1 MSLTTRIKTRRF
13 PLAQR
18 VKKWF
23 NMSDVTN
30 CTLKGLSIRQKRIIM
45 KYNIAMTE
53 DEALRESGRRLAQI
67 RLSRNLTQAELAQR
81 AGVSKRT
88 LERLEMGAVG
98 VRIDAFFAVCGALGL
113 TVGFETLLPEVQ
125 LSPQDILAKRTLPK
139 RAHRRSGAAGEW
151 GDA

>member
-1 MSLTTRIKTRRF
+1 
-13 PLAQR
+13 
-18 VKKWF
+18 
-23 NMSDVTN
+23 
-30 CTLKGLSIRQKRIIM
+30 M
-45 KYNIAMTE
+45 KYNVAMTE

-88 LERLEMGAVG
+88 LERLEMGAGG
-98 VRIDAFFAVCGALGL
+98 VRIDAFFSVCGALSL

-125 LSPQDILAKRTLPK
+125 LSPQDILAKRVLPK
-139 RAHRRSGAAGEW
+139 RAHRRSGAAKEW

>member
-1 MSLTTRIKTRRF
+1 
-13 PLAQR
+13 
-18 VKKWF
+18 
-23 NMSDVTN
+23 
-30 CTLKGLSIRQKRIIM
+30 M
-45 KYNIAMTE
+45 KYNVAMTV

-88 LERLEMGAVG
+88 LERLEMGVGG
-98 VRIDAFFAVCGALGL
+98 VRIDAFFAVCGALSL

-139 RAHRRSGAAGEW
+139 RAHRRCGAVKEW
-151 GDA
+151 GNA

>member
-1 MSLTTRIKTRRF
+1 
-13 PLAQR
+13 
-18 VKKWF
+18 
-23 NMSDVTN
+23 MSDVTN

-53 DEALRESGRRLAQI
+53 DEALRESGRRLSQI

-113 TVGFETLLPEVQ
+113 TVGFEALLPEVQ

-139 RAHRRSGAAGEW
+139 RAHRRSGATKEW
-151 GDA
+151 GNA

>member
-1 MSLTTRIKTRRF
+1 
-13 PLAQR
+13 
-18 VKKWF
+18 
-23 NMSDVTN
+23 
-30 CTLKGLSIRQKRIIM
+30 M
-45 KYNIAMTE
+45 KYNVAMTE

-88 LERLEMGAVG
+88 LERLEMGAGG
-98 VRIDAFFAVCGALGL
+98 VRIDAFFAACGVLSL

-139 RAHRRSGAAGEW
+139 RAHRRSRAAKEW
-151 GDA
+151 GNA

>member
-1 MSLTTRIKTRRF
+1 MI
-13 PLAQR
+13 PLALR
-18 VKKWF
+18 GEIWF
-23 NMSDVTN
+23 NMPDVAN
-30 CTLKGLSIRQKRIIM
+30 CADEMPTTRQKERIM
-45 KYNIAMTE
+45 KYNVAMTE

-67 RLSRNLTQAELAQR
+67 RLSRNLTQVELAQR

-88 LERLEMGAVG
+88 LERLEMGAGG

-139 RAHRRSGAAGEW
+139 RAHRRIEAAKEW
-151 GDA
+151 GNA

>member
-1 MSLTTRIKTRRF
+1 M
-13 PLAQR
+13 PLALR
-18 VKKWF
+18 GEVWF
-23 NMSDVTN
+23 NVPGLAN
-30 CTLKGLSIRQKRIIM
+30 CGRMMPLNRQKRVIM

-53 DEALRESGRRLAQI
+53 DEVLRETGRRLAQI
-67 RLSRNLTQAELAQR
+67 RLSRNLTQAELALR

-113 TVGFETLLPEVQ
+113 TVGFETLFGFEALLPEVQ

-139 RAHRRSGAAGEW
+139 RAHRRCGAAKEW
-151 GDA
+151 GNA

>member
-1 MSLTTRIKTRRF
+1 
-13 PLAQR
+13 
-18 VKKWF
+18 
-23 NMSDVTN
+23 MSDVTN

-53 DEALRESGRRLAQI
+53 DEALGGGGRRLAQI

-139 RAHRRSGAAGEW
+139 RAHRRSGAIKEW
-151 GDA
+151 GNA

>member
-1 MSLTTRIKTRRF
+1 
-13 PLAQR
+13 
-18 VKKWF
+18 
-23 NMSDVTN
+23 
-30 CTLKGLSIRQKRIIM
+30 
-45 KYNIAMTE
+45 
-53 DEALRESGRRLAQI
+53 
-67 RLSRNLTQAELAQR
+67 LAQR

-139 RAHRRSGAAGEW
+139 RAHRRSGATKEW
-151 GDA
+151 GNA